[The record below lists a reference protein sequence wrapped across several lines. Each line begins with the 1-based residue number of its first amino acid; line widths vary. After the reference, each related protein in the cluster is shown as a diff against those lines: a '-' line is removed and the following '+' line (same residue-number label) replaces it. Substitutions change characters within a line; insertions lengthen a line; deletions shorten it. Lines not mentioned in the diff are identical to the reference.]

1 MNVTKTILS
10 LLVVSQSLKQH
21 ESFSPALMDRNTPH
35 KLMARISKSK
45 TSNSIVQKNVLRIL
59 IVPIF
64 CKGVDV
70 FKTILP
76 ATALMFIP

>member
-1 MNVTKTILS
+1 
-10 LLVVSQSLKQH
+10 
-21 ESFSPALMDRNTPH
+21 MDRNTPH

-64 CKGVDV
+64 CKGADV
-70 FKTILP
+70 FKTILL